1 MENDVKDALLYILES
16 LDSILEM
23 SGAMVESYPDYNFEY
38 LNDLLTSARTEVEV
52 MAQKA
57 EEPSEPAEPAPPV
70 ME

>member
-57 EEPSEPAEPAPPV
+57 EESGEPAEPAPPV